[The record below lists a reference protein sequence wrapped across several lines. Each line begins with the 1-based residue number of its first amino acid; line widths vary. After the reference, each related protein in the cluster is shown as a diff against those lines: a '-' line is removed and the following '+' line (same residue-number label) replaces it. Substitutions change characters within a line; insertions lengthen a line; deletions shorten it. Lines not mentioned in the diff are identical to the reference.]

1 MKITGTSSF
10 IIVQINDK
18 TVKIEG
24 EMLVDGFLAYSNTI
38 KKWESPSPYNDLIID
53 DKTKVEI
60 IKAVI
65 NRTSNSKFKIVF
77 D

>member
-1 MKITGTSSF
+1 MKITGTSSY
-10 IIVQINDK
+10 IKVQINDK

-24 EMLVDGFLAYSNTI
+24 EMLVNGFLAYSNTI
-38 KKWESPSPYNDLIID
+38 EKWESPYNDLIID

-65 NRTSNSKFKIVF
+65 NRTSDSNFKIVF

>member
-1 MKITGTSSF
+1 MEITGTPSY
-10 IIVQINDK
+10 IKVQINDK

-38 KKWESPSPYNDLIID
+38 NKRESPYNDLIID

-60 IKAVI
+60 INAII
-65 NRTSNSKFKIVF
+65 NRTCDSIYKIVF